1 MIMSMDFGGIRA
13 EIKTVDSQESLS
25 GSVLVMVTG
34 LLTSPDGPVRNFVR
48 TFFLAPQERGYFVL
62 NDIFRY
68 LNGEPV
74 TRVELVAE
82 TTPKTHVIAETVDT
96 GNKAYIKL
104 ASSFA
109 VYNVLE
115 CCIYYVWFYSGA

>member
-1 MIMSMDFGGIRA
+1 MINSMDFGGIRA
-13 EIKTVDSQESLS
+13 EIKTVDSQGSLN

-68 LNGEPV
+68 LDGEP
-74 TRVELVAE
+74 RAHVESITEAVPEVYTAAEAIASGNETHFRQANSLVNNW
-82 TTPKTHVIAETVDT
+82 H
-96 GNKAYIKL
+96 
-104 ASSFA
+104 S
-109 VYNVLE
+109 
-115 CCIYYVWFYSGA
+115 